1 MAQDDLLRGPAQKP
15 EDGDRIF
22 MSAIARG
29 DVEAIVA
36 LYEPDAV
43 FIRANGVRARGHAE
57 IRAAVAELA
66 TLKAK
71 YEIQDIV
78 TVLSGDGG
86 IAVTRMR
93 YAMSF
98 TRRDGKP
105 AHVEARTMEIMRRQP
120 DGTWRFIIDSPAP
133 DAI

>member
-1 MAQDDLLRGPAQKP
+1 MAQDELLRGPASKP

-22 MSAIARG
+22 MNAIARG
-29 DVEAIVA
+29 DVETIVE

-43 FIRANGVRARGHAE
+43 FIRANGVRAQGHAE
-57 IRAAVAELA
+57 IRAAVVELA
-66 TLKAK
+66 ALKAR
-71 YEIQDIV
+71 YEIRDIV
-78 TVLSGDGG
+78 TVLSGDGC

-98 TRRDGKP
+98 SRRDGTP
-105 AHVEARTMEIMRRQP
+105 ARIEARTMEVMRRQA
-120 DGTWRFIIDSPAP
+120 DGSWRFVIDSPAP

>member
-1 MAQDDLLRGPAQKP
+1 MNEDESLRGPARRP

-22 MSAIARG
+22 MNALARR
-29 DVEAIVA
+29 DIDAIVE
-36 LYEPDAV
+36 LYEPDAI
-43 FIRANGVRARGHAE
+43 FIRANGARAHGRAE
-57 IRAAVAELA
+57 IRVAVQELA
-66 TLKAK
+66 TLNAE
-71 YEIQDIV
+71 YAIRDIV
-78 TVLSGDGG
+78 SVLSSDGS

-105 AHVEARTMEIMRRQP
+105 ATVEARTMEVMRRQP
-120 DGTWRFIIDSPAP
+120 DGSWRFIIDSPAP